1 MSWFLVVIGIA
12 SFIGLGYSIEK
23 ADGTAVIAVLST
35 LGMLISVVGIYRD
48 LSLEPITYDYPAN
61 EYILEY
67 KVVTVGEKC
76 DTTYVLTKIKTD

>member
-23 ADGTAVIAVLST
+23 ADGPAVIAVFST
-35 LGMLISVVGIYRD
+35 LGMLISAVGIYRD
-48 LSLEPITYDYPAN
+48 LSTEPITYDYPAS
-61 EYILEY
+61 EYVIEY
-67 KVVTVGEKC
+67 KVTTIGEES